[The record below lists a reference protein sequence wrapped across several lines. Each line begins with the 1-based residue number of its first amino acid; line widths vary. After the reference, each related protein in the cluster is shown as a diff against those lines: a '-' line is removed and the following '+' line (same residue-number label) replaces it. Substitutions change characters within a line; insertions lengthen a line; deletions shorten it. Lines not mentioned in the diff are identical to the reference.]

1 MARQDITGEQ
11 WSELHRRCL
20 NTLRAVLD
28 GLSDA
33 HLVAVDSALDDSI
46 ANTLGHI
53 VGVEAYWLREVEI
66 EPRFERPGKGE
77 QTVAVFREAL
87 DRIDEQYADVL
98 AKTPDDP
105 NILFGLSRVC
115 QHALLHLAEAEILRQ
130 RQEPG
135 WKGPGAY
142 KFGGWES
149 AVDYLADLLMGHEPQ
164 DYGATME
171 SGQ

>member
-1 MARQDITGEQ
+1 MARPDITGEQ

-33 HLVAVDSALDDSI
+33 HLVAMDPALDDSVV
-46 ANTLGHI
+46 NTLGHI

-66 EPRFERPGKGE
+66 APRFERPGKGE
-77 QTVAVFREAL
+77 QSVGVFRDTL
-87 DRIDEQYADVL
+87 DLIEEQYADAL
-98 AKTPDDP
+98 AETPDDP

-142 KFGGWES
+142 KFGSWES

-171 SGQ
+171 SDQ